1 MAELK
6 LPCLIIWIQNGSDT
20 ANRVTMTR
28 WCHQNTDWLWIYLTS
43 WECSVSL
50 SKVVFFWNIWAIS
63 RLEVH
68 SRIFECS
75 LQRKHTAVGNKMA
88 ILVSAGTILQNTRNF
103 CFYVIIQP
111 LSIQSSTS
119 SQGDGY
125 LSIIFHSMCQY
136 HQQSAS
142 HKACVFII
150 FWQWDLIKQPLV

>member
-1 MAELK
+1 MTRIDSLPKLIAEQK
-6 LPCLIIWIQNGSDT
+6 LPCLIIWIQNGSNT

-28 WCHQNTDWLWIYLTS
+28 WCHRNTDWLWIYLTS

-88 ILVSAGTILQNTRNF
+88 ILVSAVTILQNDWNF
-103 CFYVIIQP
+103 YFYVAIIDEM
-111 LSIQSSTS
+111 LISLCIS
-119 SQGDGY
+119 
-125 LSIIFHSMCQY
+125 LINN
-136 HQQSAS
+136 QSAI
-142 HKACVFII
+142 KCVYIHA
-150 FWQWDLIKQPLV
+150 DSIKRPFFLEPHP